1 MVHLLLAAIYLAFV
15 GLGLPDGLL
24 GAAWPA
30 MRADAAFR
38 GFGGGTPPLSHSGIV
53 FAIIAVCTV
62 VSALQSDRTTRR
74 FGAGRVTAFSTAL
87 AAVALFGFSQCRSM
101 AGLCAWAVPYGL
113 AAGAIDAALNNYVAL
128 HFASRHMS
136 WLHCMWGVGAT
147 AGPYVMGAALTR
159 GAPWQ
164 RGYLLVGVAQVLVA
178 AAVFAS
184 LPLWRRAAGRA
195 PDAAADAARPPVR
208 LPDVFRMRGAK
219 EILLCFFCYCA
230 IEQTAGLWSATFL
243 AHCGV
248 DPERAA
254 FYAGMVYLG
263 ITAGRAVGGFA
274 TFRWNDDQMLRIG
287 EGIVLLG
294 LLAVGAAA
302 LLPALPPGLAC
313 AGFVVVGFG
322 CAPVYPSIIHSTPTH
337 FGADKSQAIIGVQMA
352 FAYLGTTCMP
362 PLFGVLA
369 RHVTPALL
377 PLDLLALLVLMS
389 LLYERVVRV
398 TAPRRFRAPLSAGD
412 LSALAGVFRAGGVV
426 IVPTDTVYGVAAAP
440 ERTDALA
447 RIVAAKGRDPRKPC
461 QLLAASAEA
470 AEAAGIPVPP
480 RARPLARAFWPGALT
495 IVLDVP
501 GGGTEGV
508 RVPDHGVARA
518 LCRAAG
524 GLLRCTSANRSGEPP
539 ARTAAEAVAAL
550 PSADAV
556 VDAGPAPGGVASS
569 VVRFAPDGTL
579 EILREGG
586 IPRAALEAALPV
598 ASAT

>member
-53 FAIIAVCTV
+53 FAIISICTV
-62 VSALQSDRTTRR
+62 LSALQSDRTTKR
-74 FGAGRVTAFSTAL
+74 FGAARVTAFSTAL

-147 AGPYVMGAALTR
+147 LGPYVMGAALTR

-164 RGYLLVGVAQVLVA
+164 RGYWLVGLAQVAVA

-184 LPLWRRAAGRA
+184 LPLWRNAGVSA
-195 PDAAADAARPPVR
+195 GAQDPATGESARRPLR
-208 LPDVFRMRGAK
+208 LAEILRIPGAK

-243 AHCGV
+243 AHRGV

-254 FYAGMVYLG
+254 FYASMVYLG
-263 ITAGRAVGGFA
+263 ITVGRAVGGFA

-287 EGIVLLG
+287 EGIILAG
-294 LLAVGAAA
+294 LALVGAAA
-302 LLPALPPGLAC
+302 LVPAVPSGVAC
-313 AGFVVVGFG
+313 AGFVVAGFG
-322 CAPVYPSIIHSTPTH
+322 CAPIYPSVIHSTPAH

-352 FAYLGTTCMP
+352 FAYLGTTAMP

-369 RHVTPALL
+369 RRLSPALL
-377 PLDLLALLVLMS
+377 PLYLLALIVLMAA
-389 LLYERVVRV
+389 LYERVVRI
-398 TAPRRFRAPLSAGD
+398 AGRA
-412 LSALAGVFRAGGVV
+412 
-426 IVPTDTVYGVAAAP
+426 
-440 ERTDALA
+440 E
-447 RIVAAKGRDPRKPC
+447 
-461 QLLAASAEA
+461 
-470 AEAAGIPVPP
+470 
-480 RARPLARAFWPGALT
+480 RARG
-495 IVLDVP
+495 
-501 GGGTEGV
+501 
-508 RVPDHGVARA
+508 
-518 LCRAAG
+518 
-524 GLLRCTSANRSGEPP
+524 
-539 ARTAAEAVAAL
+539 
-550 PSADAV
+550 
-556 VDAGPAPGGVASS
+556 
-569 VVRFAPDGTL
+569 
-579 EILREGG
+579 
-586 IPRAALEAALPV
+586 
-598 ASAT
+598 